1 MKIKKTFIS
10 ILCVTLLTLS
20 TFLGCGAK
28 TKSIVSIEKT
38 FTSGKVDTYTITYSD
53 GSLYNFEITNGTD
66 GKDIDIYEL
75 YDAYLSFYPDANF
88 EQFLKTLVDSEDIID
103 LSVSNKALTQS
114 LKVYSEFV
122 ENYYIGWPYQQVA
135 KNRAIYCGS
144 AVIYKIYD
152 DYTYMI
158 TNYHVLYDVNAANT
172 SKIAD
177 KIVCYLYGS
186 ESAPVATT
194 QTDESGTIYS
204 YGDYGI
210 DCEYVGG
217 AITCDLAAI
226 RAKTQD
232 VFNINP
238 NVTEIT
244 FADSYTVGE
253 TAIAIGNS
261 ENEGIS
267 VTKGIVSVDNE
278 YINYAIDNNIR
289 SYRSMR
295 IDTAI
300 YGGNSGGGLFNK
312 KGELIGI
319 TNAGDGTDQN
329 INYAIPLNIVRPVI
343 ENIMFNKTLKT
354 LALGVEVYGEN
365 SKYIYD
371 ENLGFGKIYEDVM
384 IKSVTENSVAESLN
398 LKAGDKLLSITI
410 NSTTYP
416 LTRYFDLSD
425 ILYLVKPGD
434 TISFEYQNE
443 RTNKTANYLVLASDF
458 VAVS

>member
-1 MKIKKTFIS
+1 MP
-10 ILCVTLLTLS
+10 
-20 TFLGCGAK
+20 
-28 TKSIVSIEKT
+28 
-38 FTSGKVDTYTITYSD
+38 
-53 GSLYNFEITNGTD
+53 NNGL
-66 GKDIDIYEL
+66 I
-75 YDAYLSFYPDANF
+75 
-88 EQFLKTLVDSEDIID
+88 
-103 LSVSNKALTQS
+103 
-114 LKVYSEFV
+114 
-122 ENYYIGWPYQQVA
+122 
-135 KNRAIYCGS
+135 
-144 AVIYKIYD
+144 
-152 DYTYMI
+152 
-158 TNYHVLYDVNAANT
+158 
-172 SKIAD
+172 
-177 KIVCYLYGS
+177 
-186 ESAPVATT
+186 
-194 QTDESGTIYS
+194 
-204 YGDYGI
+204 
-210 DCEYVGG
+210 
-217 AITCDLAAI
+217 
-226 RAKTQD
+226 
-232 VFNINP
+232 
-238 NVTEIT
+238 
-244 FADSYTVGE
+244 
-253 TAIAIGNS
+253 
-261 ENEGIS
+261 
-267 VTKGIVSVDNE
+267 
-278 YINYAIDNNIR
+278 
-289 SYRSMR
+289 
-295 IDTAI
+295 
-300 YGGNSGGGLFNK
+300 GGLFNK

>member
-1 MKIKKTFIS
+1 M
-10 ILCVTLLTLS
+10 
-20 TFLGCGAK
+20 G
-28 TKSIVSIEKT
+28 
-38 FTSGKVDTYTITYSD
+38 
-53 GSLYNFEITNGTD
+53 GT
-66 GKDIDIYEL
+66 
-75 YDAYLSFYPDANF
+75 
-88 EQFLKTLVDSEDIID
+88 
-103 LSVSNKALTQS
+103 
-114 LKVYSEFV
+114 
-122 ENYYIGWPYQQVA
+122 
-135 KNRAIYCGS
+135 
-144 AVIYKIYD
+144 
-152 DYTYMI
+152 
-158 TNYHVLYDVNAANT
+158 
-172 SKIAD
+172 
-177 KIVCYLYGS
+177 
-186 ESAPVATT
+186 
-194 QTDESGTIYS
+194 
-204 YGDYGI
+204 
-210 DCEYVGG
+210 
-217 AITCDLAAI
+217 ITCDLAVI

-354 LALGVEVYGEN
+354 LALGVEVYGE
-365 SKYIYD
+365 
-371 ENLGFGKIYEDVM
+371 
-384 IKSVTENSVAESLN
+384 TLN
-398 LKAGDKLLSITI
+398 IFTTKTWALAKFLKM
-410 NSTTYP
+410 
-416 LTRYFDLSD
+416 
-425 ILYLVKPGD
+425 
-434 TISFEYQNE
+434 
-443 RTNKTANYLVLASDF
+443 
-458 VAVS
+458 